1 MNAHVAELQAAV
13 KGQTLPWVAFPDRP
27 EAWCVGVHDGRGY
40 VMKVKPSFVSARF
53 WNWTINTDSGMG
65 LAHHAQSAVE
75 ALDAANAEYARFAAE
90 LHEAGA
96 A

>member
-13 KGQTLPWVAFPDRP
+13 KSQTLPWVAFPDRP
-27 EAWCVGVHDGRGY
+27 EAYAVGVHGDHGY
-40 VMKVKPSFVSARF
+40 VLEVRPLGLTRY
-53 WNWTINTDSGMG
+53 WNWLVSTGKHRAGVVS
-65 LAHHAQSAVE
+65 SAVE
-75 ALDAANAEYARFAAE
+75 ALDAANEEYARFAAE

>member
-13 KGQTLPWVAFPDRP
+13 KGQTLPWVAFPDKP
-27 EAWCVGVHDGRGY
+27 VALATGSHSGQGY
-40 VMKVKPSFVSARF
+40 VLRVALTVYAWEWAVTTGTTRHTGRAP
-53 WNWTINTDSGMG
+53 
-65 LAHHAQSAVE
+65 SAVE
-75 ALDAANAEYARFAAE
+75 ALDAANEAYARFAAE